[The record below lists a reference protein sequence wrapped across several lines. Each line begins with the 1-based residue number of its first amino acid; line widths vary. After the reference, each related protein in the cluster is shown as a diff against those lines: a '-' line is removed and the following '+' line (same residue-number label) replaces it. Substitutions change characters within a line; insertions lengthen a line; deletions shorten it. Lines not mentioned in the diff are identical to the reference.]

1 MPPHAPVATAVLKV
15 QRHGEDVPLPRRA
28 HADDAGFDLTAWRM
42 ECRRPRVFAFDTG
55 ISVQLSAGFYCE
67 VVPRSSIVT
76 SDFLMA
82 NSIGIIDPG
91 YRGRILV
98 MLRYLGD
105 DEGNVAAQALLGTR
119 IAQLLV
125 RRLEACAVQAVTTL
139 DDTPRGT
146 GGFGSTGR

>member
-1 MPPHAPVATAVLKV
+1 MPLHAPDATALLKV
-15 QRHGEDVPLPRRA
+15 LRHGQDVPLPRRA
-28 HADDAGFDLTAWRM
+28 HGDDAGFDLTAWRV
-42 ECRRPRVFAFDTG
+42 ECPRPRLYAFDTG

-67 VVPRSSIVT
+67 VVPRSSIVK

-98 MLRYLGD
+98 MLRYLGED
-105 DEGNVAAQALLGTR
+105 DGEAAAQGLLGTR

-125 RRLEACAVQAVTTL
+125 RRREPCAVQAVATL
-139 DDTPRGT
+139 DDTARGT